1 MLYEVIND
9 TIKLFVSNILS
20 FSSIKYQLN
29 RNKKKLKTILTTV
42 SAKVFIQIKDYLEQV
57 TTGYSIV

>member
-42 SAKVFIQIKDYLEQV
+42 SAKVFIQIKDYPEQV